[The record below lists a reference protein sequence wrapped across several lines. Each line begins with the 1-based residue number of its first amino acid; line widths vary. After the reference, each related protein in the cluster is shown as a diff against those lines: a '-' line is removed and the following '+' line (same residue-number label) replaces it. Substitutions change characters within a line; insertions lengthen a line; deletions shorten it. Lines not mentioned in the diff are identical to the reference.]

1 MDLEDEKGKMDEY
14 ILKCLVKSGWYM
26 GRNVDVSCYDD
37 VLKEEGYVINKHAYD
52 ILKEWGVQIY
62 ILYAGLSGKIYMGIM
77 DIFYLVGNNIEEFIQ
92 NMFAKK
98 YEPIELE
105 LK

>member
-1 MDLEDEKGKMDEY
+1 
-14 ILKCLVKSGWYM
+14 M
-26 GRNVDVSCYDD
+26 GRIIY
-37 VLKEEGYVINKHAYD
+37 KEFEESANEKLYPIG
-52 ILKEWGVQIY
+52 GVQIY
-62 ILYAGLSGKIYMGIM
+62 ILYVGLSGRIYMGIM
-77 DIFYLVGNNIEEFIQ
+77 DIFYLVGNNIEEFIH